1 MSTETSTAMH
11 GAIRARN
18 GEFPRVRLDVLR
30 VGHCT
35 HPECVAVR
43 GGAWRIAEF
52 PALVGL
58 IRHADSGAILFDT
71 GYAAHFADA
80 TARFP
85 ERLYRWTTPFSLP
98 AEQCLQAQLARH
110 GLALHEIRAVFAS
123 HLHGDHIAG
132 LRDLPR
138 ATIWCGG
145 DALRHVRDTGRLQ
158 LLRRG
163 YLPGL
168 LPDDFERRYRRIED
182 HAMRTLPARWAILG
196 KGYDLIGDGSL
207 WGVPLPGHAR
217 GHFGLLLRH
226 DDDREWLL
234 AGDAAWHL
242 DELRDNRPAA
252 LPTRLLVDDWTAHR
266 DTRARLHRV
275 LADAQ
280 RAGDDGIAMLPAHCD
295 RSYRALPVSM
305 READSVAVESDHVI
319 SPAVES
325 PAVENDRTGT
335 RA

>member
-1 MSTETSTAMH
+1 MSAGVNKTARVD
-11 GAIRARN
+11 A
-18 GEFPRVRLDVLR
+18 FPRVRLHVLR
-30 VGHCT
+30 VGHCR
-35 HPECVAVR
+35 HPECIAVR
-43 GGAWRIAEF
+43 GGAWRAAEF

-58 IRHADSGAILFDT
+58 IRHPEAGAILFDT

-85 ERLYRWTTPFSLP
+85 ERFYRWTTPFTLP
-98 AEQCLQAQLARH
+98 PEDCLQAQLARH

-138 ATIWCGG
+138 ATIWCGD

-163 YLPGL
+163 YLLAL
-168 LPDDFERRYRRIED
+168 LPDDFARRHRRIED
-182 HAMRTLPARWAILG
+182 HATTMLPGRWAALG
-196 KGYDLIGDGSL
+196 EGYDLIGDRSL
-207 WGVPLPGHAR
+207 WAVPLPGHAR

-242 DELRDNRPAA
+242 DELRENRPAA
-252 LPTRLLVDDWTAHR
+252 WPTRLLVDDWAAHR
-266 DTRARLHRV
+266 STRAHLHRV
-275 LADAQ
+275 LAEA
-280 RAGDDGIAMLPAHCD
+280 RHAGDDGITILPAHCD
-295 RSYRALPVSM
+295 KSYRVLPASM
-305 READSVAVESDHVI
+305 HDAIKNDAVESD
-319 SPAVES
+319 AVEGT
-325 PAVENDRTGT
+325 PAASDRS
-335 RA
+335 RARV